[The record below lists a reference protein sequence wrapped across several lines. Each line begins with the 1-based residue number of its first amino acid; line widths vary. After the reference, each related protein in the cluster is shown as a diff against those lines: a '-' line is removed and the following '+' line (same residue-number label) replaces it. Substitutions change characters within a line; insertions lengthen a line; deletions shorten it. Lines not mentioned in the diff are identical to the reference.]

1 MCIRDRSEILRD
13 ELKFSKFVGRL
24 RKRFSAMF
32 NDMLRTQ
39 LILKNIV
46 TPEDWE
52 SMGEHIQYDF
62 LYDNQFAELKE
73 SEMIQSRLGNLAT
86 IEPYIGKFYST
97 EFVRKKI
104 LRQTDSE
111 IEEIDNQ
118 IEDEIQKGILPDPSQ
133 IDPITGQPLPQGQD
147 LGDVPQ
153 DQDLEAEAEI
163 TDAEAQKDARKAE
176 I

>member
-1 MCIRDRSEILRD
+1 M
-13 ELKFSKFVGRL
+13 
-24 RKRFSAMF
+24 
-32 NDMLRTQ
+32 
-39 LILKNIV
+39 
-46 TPEDWE
+46 
-52 SMGEHIQYDF
+52 
-62 LYDNQFAELKE
+62 
-73 SEMIQSRLGNLAT
+73 
-86 IEPYIGKFYST
+86 
-97 EFVRKKI
+97 RKKI

-147 LGDVPQ
+147 LGNVPQ